1 MDFFVHFIRKHTLYT
16 YTSGKIRQKRL
27 KKINK
32 IGLRSMAFW
41 YNLSMR
47 ENSAKEKAWQTAST
61 LALKKKLRLFL
72 IGKKKREGEAACK
85 VFYKMR
91 RVIGR
96 RILIFVCIPN
106 HLYHYKVFTGG
117 KKYEQ
122 KICLHVQRRECF
134 HA

>member
-1 MDFFVHFIRKHTLYT
+1 MEIFVHFIGKHTLYT

-41 YNLSMR
+41 YNLSNR
-47 ENSAKEKAWQTAST
+47 EKSAKEKARQSAST

-85 VFYKMR
+85 VFYKVR
-91 RVIGR
+91 RKER
-96 RILIFVCIPN
+96 RILILYVTIP
-106 HLYHYKVFTGG
+106 HSSLSFIK
-117 KKYEQ
+117 
-122 KICLHVQRRECF
+122 CL
-134 HA
+134 

>member
-1 MDFFVHFIRKHTLYT
+1 
-16 YTSGKIRQKRL
+16 
-27 KKINK
+27 
-32 IGLRSMAFW
+32 MAFW

-72 IGKKKREGEAACK
+72 IGKKKG
-85 VFYKMR
+85 R
-91 RVIGR
+91 RGGLQSFLQDAPVIGR

-117 KKYEQ
+117 K
-122 KICLHVQRRECF
+122 
-134 HA
+134 